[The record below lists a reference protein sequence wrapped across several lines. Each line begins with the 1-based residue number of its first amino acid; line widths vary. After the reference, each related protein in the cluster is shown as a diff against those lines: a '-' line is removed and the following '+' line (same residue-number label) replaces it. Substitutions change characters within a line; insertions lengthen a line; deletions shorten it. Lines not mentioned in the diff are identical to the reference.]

1 MSSELE
7 TSLIVYSIYCWW
19 HNKFFPSC
27 RSHSIF
33 RRPQNRWLL
42 TDKDPARFVKS
53 NMAAGSKKFL
63 SAVRFRY
70 RQARPWLKWV
80 IYWRRLYYS
89 DRDYYNTWT
98 WEPSDLMAQD
108 RAKHSRVQRPPDLS
122 HPPSLLSRSE
132 ITIED
137 QMKSGHVESFH
148 PSFVIYILY
157 IWETDKYNTISFDDI
172 FNFLPAI
179 VLGKSMMSGL
189 LILG

>member
-1 MSSELE
+1 
-7 TSLIVYSIYCWW
+7 
-19 HNKFFPSC
+19 
-27 RSHSIF
+27 
-33 RRPQNRWLL
+33 
-42 TDKDPARFVKS
+42 
-53 NMAAGSKKFL
+53 
-63 SAVRFRY
+63 
-70 RQARPWLKWV
+70 
-80 IYWRRLYYS
+80 
-89 DRDYYNTWT
+89 
-98 WEPSDLMAQD
+98 MAQD